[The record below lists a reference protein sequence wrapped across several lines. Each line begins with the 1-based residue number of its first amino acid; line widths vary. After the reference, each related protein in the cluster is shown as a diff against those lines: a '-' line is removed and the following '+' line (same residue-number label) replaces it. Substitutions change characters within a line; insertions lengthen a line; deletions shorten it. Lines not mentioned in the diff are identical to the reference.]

1 MNIYMLLFISFILL
15 FMAGYAFYN
24 AFKKYEENDD
34 FTGGINT
41 FTIVEF
47 IFSILLLISEKVF
60 PEKYH
65 ILIFKVFSVLFGLFM
80 LALTVFLWGL
90 FF

>member
-1 MNIYMLLFISFILL
+1 MNIYLLLFISLLLL
-15 FMAGYAFYN
+15 FMAGYAFYI

-47 IFSILLLISEKVF
+47 IFSIVLLITEKF
-60 PEKYH
+60 FSKKYH
-65 ILIFKVFSVLFGLFM
+65 IAIFKVFSLLFGIFLIG
-80 LALTVFLWGL
+80 LTVLMWTL